1 MTPTL
6 ICAVLGVI
14 LIAMV
19 LRAVF
24 GFGDAMFAIPLL
36 AGLIGLDRG
45 APVLA
50 LAGTAIAALLLRERP
65 SAIEK
70 GTVLRL
76 LLGAVLGVPLGLS
89 LLIAV
94 PVVWAHR
101 GLGLLLLS
109 FGLWRLLWP
118 PRASAPVVK
127 VALDPGDD
135 SPAIERIG
143 LRVWI
148 RDLGFGLLMGASS
161 AAFDIAGPPLLAYA
175 ALRGWSS
182 EAVRIN
188 FQALFLA
195 LGLVT
200 IAGHG
205 LAGLWTRE
213 VLLLAALALPMMLLG
228 YVLGPRL
235 RTRVQ
240 ARFGEHAGQR
250 VLLVVILGLGVFEL
264 VSSYTR

>member
-101 GLGLLLLS
+101 GLGMLLLS

-118 PRASAPVVK
+118 ARASAPVE
-127 VALDPGDD
+127 VALDPVDAA
-135 SPAIERIG
+135 PAIKPVG
-143 LRVWI
+143 LRAWI

-264 VSSYTR
+264 VSSYAR